1 MRIRALTYSASTYTL
16 VLATT
21 LLLGCTKEDSGNS
34 DSSQG
39 GSGRSSSQCGVVVDG
54 SLKNPASLENASA
67 VSIAQVISG
76 NLLILFPDGKPQQR
90 MLVKLHGI
98 DASRDNFKNQRAIK
112 ELRERTAG
120 GAFFF
125 KATKDC
131 EVDVNGGRAT
141 IGTLV
146 TAGGLNLNEFLLIN
160 SLVEADSR
168 DACGGELIGSCY
180 SALAED
186 ATDSVAGQL
195 KCGFLWKPASD
206 KDGNLAV
213 LVDECDVDVY
223 ANGEK
228 LSQAG
233 SGNGRCTTTR
243 SGKPGCSYGGRA
255 TVKVIDQRSGLPYV
269 FPNGSTEFVLDG
281 CKRVEFPC

>member
-1 MRIRALTYSASTYTL
+1 MRIRALTYSLSTYTL
-16 VLATT
+16 IFAAT
-21 LLLGCTKEDSGNS
+21 LIVGCTKEDSGDS
-34 DSSQG
+34 GSSQG
-39 GSGRSSSQCGVVVDG
+39 GSGRAASQCGIVVNG
-54 SLKNPASLENASA
+54 SLQNPASLQKASA
-67 VSIAQVISG
+67 VSISQVISG
-76 NLLILFPDGKPQQR
+76 NLVVLFPDGKPQQR
-90 MLVKLHGI
+90 TLVKLHGL
-98 DASRDNFKNQRAIK
+98 DASRDNFKNERAIR

-120 GAFFF
+120 GALLF
-125 KATKDC
+125 KATEDC
-131 EVDVNGGRAT
+131 EVDVNDGRAT
-141 IGTLV
+141 IGTLI
-146 TAGGLNLNEFLLIN
+146 TPGGLNLNEFLLIN
-160 SLVEADSR
+160 SLVDADRR
-168 DACGGELIGSCY
+168 DACGGEFIGSCY

-195 KCGFLWKPASD
+195 ACGFLWKPESD

-255 TVKVIDQRSGLPYV
+255 TVKVIEQKSGLPYV
-269 FPNGSTEFVLDG
+269 FPNGATELVLDG
-281 CKRVEFPC
+281 CRRVEFPC